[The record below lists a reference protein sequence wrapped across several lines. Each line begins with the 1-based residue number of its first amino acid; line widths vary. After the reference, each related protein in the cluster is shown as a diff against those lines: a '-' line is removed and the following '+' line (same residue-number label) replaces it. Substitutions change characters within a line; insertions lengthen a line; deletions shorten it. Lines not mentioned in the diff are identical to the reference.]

1 MIVSIVGP
9 TGVGKTKLAIA
20 LAKRFDGEIVSADS
34 VQIYK
39 GLDIG
44 SAKASPA
51 EQKEVSHHLLD
62 LVEPSEEYSVA
73 NFQKDARAAFEDIQ
87 KRGKL
92 PFLVGGT
99 GFYQKSV
106 LHDFRFENTYRD
118 KAFEA
123 ELANYENTALYEK
136 LKKTDPKAASN
147 IHPNNR
153 KRLLHALSRAK
164 RENPI
169 GEEARGERK
178 LYDYV
183 MIALHMPR
191 EALHRRIEERV
202 ETMFEEGLL
211 AEAVRLY
218 HQRPSKAEEAIGYKE
233 CFAYL
238 DGRISLEE
246 AKKRIVI
253 HSRQYAKRQ
262 YTYFKNQF
270 DAHWLSV
277 EETSFEKTVEE
288 AASII
293 ERKCKNI
300 G

>member
-9 TGVGKTKLAIA
+9 TGVGKTRLAIV

-44 SAKASPA
+44 SAKAGEA
-51 EQKEVSHHLLD
+51 ERKAVPHHLLD
-62 LVEPSEEYSVA
+62 IANPSEEYSVA
-73 NFQKDARAAFEDIQ
+73 RFQKDAREAIEDIK
-87 KRGKL
+87 KRRKL

-118 KAFEA
+118 KTFEA
-123 ELANYENTALYEK
+123 EMSAHDNESLYQR
-136 LKKTDPKAASN
+136 LKRLDPKAAAN

-153 KRLLHALSRAK
+153 KRLLHALSRAM
-164 RENPI
+164 RDNPL
-169 GEEARGERK
+169 GEESRGDTK

-183 MIALHMPR
+183 MIALHMQR
-191 EALHRRIEERV
+191 ETLHQVIEARV
-202 ETMFEEGLL
+202 EAMFEEGLL
-211 AEAVRLY
+211 EEAEFLY
-218 HQRPSKAEEAIGYKE
+218 RHRPSKAEEAIGYKE
-233 CFAYL
+233 CFAYF

-262 YTYFKNQF
+262 YTYFRNQF
-270 DAHWLSV
+270 DAYWITVDAH
-277 EETSFEKTVEE
+277 SFEDTIEE
-288 AASII
+288 AA
-293 ERKCKNI
+293 NI
-300 G
+300 LKTKLDKQR